1 MDLKRLRYFCTVMEQ
16 GNITRAAE
24 VLNMAQPPLSK
35 RLQELEEELGV
46 KLFLRQGRRLEPTSA
61 GYYLYEKAGGILR
74 QVEQVAL
81 DTQQFSLRG
90 KRVIRLGLT
99 HLFQRYFSPLLLAL
113 RQRIPHAEWQIQV
126 SDSSHLETLLGHNLL
141 DFALIQRPA
150 KLESYTCITLP
161 PVHLTA
167 VVHRAL
173 LPDGDTRTALSFS
186 ELGELPL
193 IMLKRASGAG
203 TMEYLMNQLRKSGV
217 QPDVLMYISQPE
229 LILNW
234 LEGGLEAAALLPAS
248 EIRAEQLNHS
258 RCFDIL
264 PSQQVFYP
272 AIVKLTATPPLHELV
287 SLIEQGYPFSD
298 PL

>member
-46 KLFLRQGRRLEPTSA
+46 KLFLRQKRRLEPTSA

-74 QVEQVAL
+74 QVEQLAL
-81 DTQQFSLRG
+81 DTQQLSMG
-90 KRVIRLGLT
+90 NKRVIRLGLT
-99 HLFQRYFSPLLLAL
+99 HLFQRYFSPLLLTL
-113 RQRIPHAEWQIQV
+113 HQRIPQVEWQIQV
-126 SDSSHLETLLGHNLL
+126 SDSSHLETLLNHKHL
-141 DFALIQRPA
+141 DYAFIQRPD
-150 KLESYTCITLP
+150 KLNSYTCVTLP
-161 PVHLTA
+161 PVQLKA
-167 VVHRAL
+167 VVHQGL
-173 LPDGDTRTALSFS
+173 LPEGDTRTALSFG

-193 IMLKRASGAG
+193 IMLKRTSGAG

-234 LEGGLEAAALLPAS
+234 LERGLQAAALLPSS
-248 EIRAEQLNHS
+248 EIPVEQLVHC
-258 RCFDIL
+258 RCLDIL
-264 PSQQVFYP
+264 PCQQVFYP
-272 AIVKLTATPPLHELV
+272 SIVKLTATPPLHELMN
-287 SLIEQGYPFSD
+287 LIEPGYPFI
-298 PL
+298 